1 MKLTGNRIV
10 LAGIVLVGALLA
22 FFLLGRDDNS
32 LRLQVQVS
40 GTVNATQNG
49 ANGQYGA
56 SGTGLANGP
65 FGKVSLNGGGSGQAE
80 ANCVVF
86 DGSGELVTAVGTL
99 QLRLPKPGRAC
110 LTEAM
115 LDQAAGSGE
124 LQVAATVEARGTD
137 GSLLGR
143 HGGLK
148 ARGNYNPDSGSFTV
162 RFTGRLRR

>member
-32 LRLQVQVS
+32 LRLQAQVS
-40 GTVNATQNG
+40 GTVNATRNG
-49 ANGQYGA
+49 ANGQYEA

-65 FGKVSLNGGGSGQAE
+65 FGSVSLSGGGSGQAQ
-80 ANCVVF
+80 ANCVLF

-99 QLRLPKPGRAC
+99 QLRLAKPGRAC
-110 LTEAM
+110 FTEAT
-115 LDQAAGSGE
+115 LDQSAGGGE
-124 LQVAATVEARGTD
+124 LPVAATVEASGTD

-148 ARGNYNPDSGSFTV
+148 ARGTYNTDSGSFTV
-162 RFTGRLRR
+162 RFTGRLHR